1 MTFRPADADLDPPRD
16 AYFHGTKA
24 SLKPGDVLLPRK
36 EHGCEPTDAPLVPGG
51 ERLPA
56 SDEYVYVTRRYLLAW
71 AYAHM
76 SGASGDPVVLLVDP
90 QGEIEPDPES
100 SDHMHA
106 YRCQSARVRVVDDLV
121 PISAETAEKAWKE
134 PDHDLPAYVV
144 KPPESG

>member
-1 MTFRPADADLDPPRD
+1 MKFRPADADIDPPRD

-24 SLKPGDVLLPRK
+24 PLKPGDSLVPRK
-36 EHGCEPTDAPLVPGG
+36 EHGSEPTNAPLVPGG

-76 SGASGDPVVLLVDP
+76 SGASGDPVVLVVDP
-90 QGEIEPDPES
+90 RGEIEPDPES
-100 SDHMHA
+100 SDYMYA
-106 YRCQSARVRVVDDLV
+106 YRCQSARVRAVDDLV
-121 PISAETAEKAWKE
+121 PISAETAEKAWKQ

-144 KPPESG
+144 KPAKPD